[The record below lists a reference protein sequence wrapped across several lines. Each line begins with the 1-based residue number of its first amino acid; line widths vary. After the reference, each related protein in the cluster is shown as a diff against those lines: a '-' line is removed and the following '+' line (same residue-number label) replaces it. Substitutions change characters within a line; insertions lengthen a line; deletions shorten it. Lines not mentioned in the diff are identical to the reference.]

1 MPSGKIVVENLYKVF
16 GDQPQD
22 AIDLLKQ
29 GWDKERILAEKGAV
43 IGVSDVSFSVE
54 EGEIFVLMGLSG
66 SGKSTLIRLINRL
79 VEPSAGNVY
88 IDGQNV
94 AKMPQAELVELRRR
108 DMSMV
113 FQSFALMPSLS
124 VLDNAAFGLEVAG
137 VARKERAE
145 KAMAVLAQVGLDSFA
160 DKYPHELSGGMQQR
174 VGLARAL
181 AVDPSMMIMDEA
193 FSALDPLKRR
203 EMQDLLLDLQKEH
216 QRTIIFVSH
225 DIEEAMRI
233 GTRIGI
239 MEGGKLVQVGT
250 PQELVD
256 HPANDYVRNFFD
268 TVDTSR
274 YLTAGQIMTDTV
286 PLYGHDGEAPDAAQI
301 CQDLQEQD
309 QHYAFIVN
317 ENNEFQGSIS
327 LEKIALM
334 VNGDATQP
342 LQNDAL
348 LQVEPLSHDMP
359 LEQVIER
366 VVETDGP
373 VPVVD
378 EDGQYSGSISKGRL
392 LSRMQGESNE

>member
-1 MPSGKIVVENLYKVF
+1 MQSGKIVVQNLYKVF
-16 GDQPQD
+16 GQQPQE

-29 GWDKERILAEKGAV
+29 GWSKERILAERGAV

-79 VEPSAGNVY
+79 IEPTAGDVF

-94 AKMPQAELVELRRR
+94 AKLPKAQLIDLRRR

-113 FQSFALMPSLS
+113 FQSFALMPSRT

-137 VARKERAE
+137 KGKKERE
-145 KAMAVLAQVGLDSFA
+145 QRAMEVLEQVGLAPFA
-160 DKYPHELSGGMQQR
+160 QKYPHELSGGMQQR

-181 AVDPSMMIMDEA
+181 AVDPSMIIMDEA

-203 EMQDLLLDLQKEH
+203 EMQDVLLALQKTH
-216 QRTIIFVSH
+216 RRTIIFVSH

-250 PQELVD
+250 PQELIEK
-256 HPANDYVRNFFD
+256 PANDYVRNFFD

-274 YLTAGQIMTDTV
+274 YLTAGQLKSDTV
-286 PLYGHDGEAPDAAQI
+286 PLYVHNGKAPNAQQV
-301 CQDLQEQD
+301 CQELQALD
-309 QHYAFIVN
+309 KHYAFIVDEDN
-317 ENNEFQGSIS
+317 KFRGSIS
-327 LEKIALM
+327 LEKIALL
-334 VNGDATQP
+334 VEEG
-342 LQNDAL
+342 QNKCLEPEL
-348 LQVEPLSHDMP
+348 LKHIVPVPEDLP

-366 VVETDGP
+366 LVDNEGP
-373 VPVVD
+373 IPVVD
-378 EDGQYSGSISKGRL
+378 QDGHYCGAISKGRL
-392 LSRMQGESNE
+392 LSRLQGE

>member
-16 GDQPQD
+16 GDEPQE
-22 AIDLLKQ
+22 AIELLKQ
-29 GWDKERILAEKGAV
+29 GWSKDRILAEKGAV

-79 VEPSAGNVY
+79 VEPSAGDVY

-94 AKMPQAELVELRRR
+94 AKMPQSELVELRRR

-137 VARKERAE
+137 IGRKEREE
-145 KAMAVLAQVGLDSFA
+145 KAMNVLAQVGLESFA

-233 GTRIGI
+233 GSRIGI

-256 HPANDYVRNFFD
+256 NPASDYVRNFFD

-286 PLYGHDGEAPDAAQI
+286 PLYVHNGQAPDAQQI
-301 CQDLQEQD
+301 CQELQDQD

-317 ENNEFQGSIS
+317 ADNEFQGSIS

-334 VNGDATQP
+334 VNGDTPQRLEA
-342 LQNDAL
+342 DAL
-348 LQVEPLSHDMP
+348 QQIEPLSQDMS
-359 LEQVIER
+359 LEQIIER

-373 VPVVD
+373 VPVVG
-378 EDGQYSGSISKGRL
+378 EDGQYSGSISKGNL
-392 LSRMQGESNE
+392 LSRLQGESNE

>member
-1 MPSGKIVVENLYKVF
+1 MQSGKIVVQNLYKVF
-16 GDQPQD
+16 GQQPQE

-29 GWDKERILAEKGAV
+29 GWSKERILAERGAV

-79 VEPSAGNVY
+79 IEPTAGDVF

-94 AKMPQAELVELRRR
+94 AKLPKAQLIDLRRR

-113 FQSFALMPSLS
+113 FQSFALMPSRT

-137 VARKERAE
+137 KGKKERE
-145 KAMAVLAQVGLDSFA
+145 QRAMEVLEQVGLAPFA
-160 DKYPHELSGGMQQR
+160 QKYPHELSGGMQQR

-181 AVDPSMMIMDEA
+181 AVDPSMIIMDEA

-203 EMQDLLLDLQKEH
+203 EMQDVLLALQKTH
-216 QRTIIFVSH
+216 RRTIIFVSH

-250 PQELVD
+250 PQELIEK
-256 HPANDYVRNFFD
+256 PANDYVRNFFD

-274 YLTAGQIMTDTV
+274 YLTAGQLKSDSV
-286 PLYGHDGEAPDAAQI
+286 PLYVHNGKAPNAQQV
-301 CQDLQEQD
+301 CQELQALD
-309 QHYAFIVN
+309 KHYAFIVDEDN
-317 ENNEFQGSIS
+317 KFRGSIS
-327 LEKIALM
+327 LEKIALL
-334 VNGDATQP
+334 VEEG
-342 LQNDAL
+342 QNKCLEPEL
-348 LQVEPLSHDMP
+348 LKHIVPVPEDLP

-366 VVETDGP
+366 LVDNEGP
-373 VPVVD
+373 IPVVD
-378 EDGQYSGSISKGRL
+378 QDGHYCGAISKGRL
-392 LSRMQGESNE
+392 LSRLQGE

>member
-1 MPSGKIVVENLYKVF
+1 MQSGKIVVKNLYKVF
-16 GDQPQD
+16 GPQPQE

-29 GWDKERILAEKGAV
+29 GWSKDKILAEKGAV
-43 IGVSDVSFSVE
+43 IGVSDVSFSVQ

-79 VEPSAGNVY
+79 IEPSSGDVF

-94 AKMPQAELVELRRR
+94 AKMSNAELVGLRRR

-113 FQSFALMPSLS
+113 FQSFALMPSRT

-137 VARKERAE
+137 VGRKERE
-145 KAMAVLAQVGLDSFA
+145 KRAMEVLKQVGLDTFA
-160 DKYPHELSGGMQQR
+160 QKHPHELSGGMQQR

-181 AVDPSMMIMDEA
+181 AVDPSIMIMDEA

-203 EMQDLLLDLQKEH
+203 EMQDLLLELQKTH
-216 QRTIIFVSH
+216 RRTIIFVSH

-233 GTRIGI
+233 GSRIAI

-256 HPANDYVRNFFD
+256 QPANDYVRNFFD
-268 TVDTSR
+268 TVDTNR
-274 YLTAGQIMTDTV
+274 YLTAGQLKADSV
-286 PLYGHDGEAPDAAQI
+286 PLYVHNGVAPDAANV
-301 CQDLQEQD
+301 CKELQAKD
-309 QHYAFIVN
+309 KHYAFVVD
-317 ENNEFQGSIS
+317 ENKKFRGSIS

-334 VNGDATQP
+334 VEGGQTCALDFP
-342 LQNDAL
+342 LLKQIDPVPEDL
-348 LQVEPLSHDMP
+348 P

-366 VVETDGP
+366 LVINEGP
-373 VPVVD
+373 IPVVD
-378 EDGQYSGSISKGRL
+378 ANGFYSGAISKGRL
-392 LSRMQGESNE
+392 LTRMQGE